1 MGKRGGCLPGDGK
14 DKPDVFNRV
23 SAVFWLAG
31 RLDRYNCAMSS
42 LPHLSAINFLAVGLG
57 AALGAW
63 VRWLLGMALNPLFL
77 ALPLGTLAANVI
89 GGYLVGV
96 AVGLFHLN
104 THFPLAWKLFA
115 ITGFLGGLTTFST
128 FSAEV
133 VERLLAGQPA
143 LGIGLASIHLITSL
157 LATWLGLM
165 TVGAT
170 RIWA

>member
-1 MGKRGGCLPGDGK
+1 
-14 DKPDVFNRV
+14 
-23 SAVFWLAG
+23 
-31 RLDRYNCAMSS
+31 MSI
-42 LPHLSAINFLAVGLG
+42 LHNLTALNFIAVGAG

-63 VRWLLGMALNPLFL
+63 TRWLLGMTLNPLFII
-77 ALPLGTLAANVI
+77 LPLGTLAANLL

-133 VERLLAGQPA
+133 VERLLAGQPMWA
-143 LGIGLASIHLITSL
+143 IGLATLHLAGSL
-157 LATWLGLM
+157 TATYLGLL

-170 RIWA
+170 RIWS

>member
-1 MGKRGGCLPGDGK
+1 MSILHNLTGL
-14 DKPDVFNRV
+14 
-23 SAVFWLAG
+23 
-31 RLDRYNCAMSS
+31 NC
-42 LPHLSAINFLAVGLG
+42 LAVGAG

-63 VRWLLGMALNPLFL
+63 LRWLLGMALNPLFIT
-77 ALPLGTLAANVI
+77 LPLGTLAANVL
-89 GGYLVGV
+89 GGYLIGI

-104 THFPLAWKLFA
+104 THFPMAWKLFA

-143 LGIGLASIHLITSL
+143 WAIGLATVHLAGSL
-157 LATWLGLM
+157 TATYLGLL
-165 TVGAT
+165 TVGAS

>member
-1 MGKRGGCLPGDGK
+1 M
-14 DKPDVFNRV
+14 N
-23 SAVFWLAG
+23 
-31 RLDRYNCAMSS
+31 
-42 LPHLSAINFLAVGLG
+42 AVGFFAVGAG

-63 VRWLLGMALNPLFL
+63 VRWSLGLLLNPLFL
-77 ALPLGTLAANVI
+77 ALPLGTLAANLL

-104 THFPLAWKLFA
+104 AQWPLALKLFA

-133 VERLLAGQPA
+133 VERLLAGQA
-143 LGIGLASIHLITSL
+143 WLGLGVASVHLAGSL
-157 LATWLGLM
+157 LATWLGLLS
-165 TVGAT
+165 VGAS

>member
-1 MGKRGGCLPGDGK
+1 
-14 DKPDVFNRV
+14 
-23 SAVFWLAG
+23 
-31 RLDRYNCAMSS
+31 MSF
-42 LPHLSAINFLAVGLG
+42 LHNLNALNFLAVGLG

-63 VRWLLGMALNPLFL
+63 MRWLLGLLLNPLFI
-77 ALPLGTLAANVI
+77 ALPLGTLAANVL

-96 AVGLFHLN
+96 AVGVFHLN

-143 LGIGLASIHLITSL
+143 WAISLAMVHLAGSL
-157 LATWLGLM
+157 TATWLGLL

>member
-1 MGKRGGCLPGDGK
+1 
-14 DKPDVFNRV
+14 
-23 SAVFWLAG
+23 
-31 RLDRYNCAMSS
+31 MST
-42 LPHLSAINFLAVGLG
+42 LHNLTAANFLAVGAG

-63 VRWLLGMALNPLFL
+63 ARWLLGVALNPLFI

-96 AVGLFHLN
+96 AVGVFHLN
-104 THFPLAWKLFA
+104 SGLPVALKLFA

-143 LGIGLASIHLITSL
+143 LAIGLASVHLAGSL
-157 LATWLGLM
+157 TATYLGLL

-170 RIWA
+170 KIWA

>member
-1 MGKRGGCLPGDGK
+1 
-14 DKPDVFNRV
+14 
-23 SAVFWLAG
+23 
-31 RLDRYNCAMSS
+31 MSF
-42 LPHLSAINFLAVGLG
+42 LHNLSALNFVAVGAG

-63 VRWLLGMALNPLFL
+63 VRWLLGMALNPLFI

-104 THFPLAWKLFA
+104 AHFPLAWKLFA

-143 LGIGLASIHLITSL
+143 WAIGLATVHFAGSL
-157 LATWLGLM
+157 TATYLGLL

-170 RIWA
+170 RIWS

>member
-1 MGKRGGCLPGDGK
+1 M
-14 DKPDVFNRV
+14 N
-23 SAVFWLAG
+23 AVG
-31 RLDRYNCAMSS
+31 
-42 LPHLSAINFLAVGLG
+42 FLAVGFG

-63 VRWLLGMALNPLFL
+63 ARWLLGLAFNPIFIM
-77 ALPLGTLAANVI
+77 LPLGTLAANLI

-96 AVGLFHLN
+96 AVGVFHLN
-104 THFPLAWKLFA
+104 SGLPAAFKLFA

-143 LGIGLASIHLITSL
+143 WALGLASVHLCGSL
-157 LATWLGLM
+157 LATYLGLL

-170 RIWA
+170 RIWS

>member
-1 MGKRGGCLPGDGK
+1 MPFLH
-14 DKPDVFNRV
+14 
-23 SAVFWLAG
+23 
-31 RLDRYNCAMSS
+31 
-42 LPHLSAINFLAVGLG
+42 HLSTLNFLAVGIG

-63 VRWLLGMALNPLFL
+63 TRWLLGLALNPLFV
-77 ALPLGTLAANVI
+77 ALPLGTLAANLL

-104 THFPLAWKLFA
+104 THFPLDWKLFA

-133 VERLLAGQPA
+133 VERLLAGQPGWA
-143 LGIGLASIHLITSL
+143 IGLAVVHLAGSL
-157 LATWLGLM
+157 TATWLGLL

>member
-1 MGKRGGCLPGDGK
+1 
-14 DKPDVFNRV
+14 
-23 SAVFWLAG
+23 
-31 RLDRYNCAMSS
+31 MSF
-42 LPHLSAINFLAVGLG
+42 LHNLTALNFLAVGLG

-63 VRWLLGMALNPLFL
+63 CRWLLGLALNPLFI

-96 AVGLFHLN
+96 AVGVFHLN
-104 THFPLAWKLFA
+104 TLFPLAWKLFA

-143 LGIGLASIHLITSL
+143 MAIGLAMVHLAGSL
-157 LATWLGLM
+157 TATWLGLL

-170 RIWA
+170 RIWS